1 MVISYDNKTII
12 VPNSKLSNEII
23 INLSRKGT
31 RRIDVELK
39 FNYGIDAELVK
50 QCIKEVILSS
60 KDLATTPEHR
70 IVISSL
76 ETDGF
81 KMLINVWTAAHGFN
95 DVRYTL
101 NAKIMSALKESGIKL
116 PGM

>member
-1 MVISYDNKTII
+1 VTSYDNKTLI

-31 RRIDVELK
+31 RGIDIELK
-39 FNYGIDAELVK
+39 FNYGIDAEVVK
-50 QCIKEVILSS
+50 RCIREVILSS

-70 IVISSL
+70 IAISAV
-76 ETDGF
+76 ETDGY
-81 KMLINVWTAAHGFN
+81 KMLINVWTSSHGFN
-95 DVRYTL
+95 DVRYAL
-101 NAKIMSALKESGIKL
+101 NEKIMNSLKQSGIKL